1 MSFAITMTG
10 RWQSGF
16 RRRDWDP
23 EAADMMCRERRQG
36 TDRRF
41 ESATLEKISGRR

>member
-41 ESATLEKISGRR
+41 QSATLEKISGRR